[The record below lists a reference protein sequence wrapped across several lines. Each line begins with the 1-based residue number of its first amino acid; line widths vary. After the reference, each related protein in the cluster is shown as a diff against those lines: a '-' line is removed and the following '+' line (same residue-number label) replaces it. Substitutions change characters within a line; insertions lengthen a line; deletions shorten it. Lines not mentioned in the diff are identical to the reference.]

1 MVLFTT
7 DSTNVFGKFVEEAG
21 SYNVVILQDSEYKL
35 TNDGTKEMAVLNY
48 EVVDGKYAG
57 GKVLYHNIVWDNGDV
72 ELSTKR
78 FNTLL
83 AAIGVPDGTPIETLQ
98 HLVQAVKGKK
108 LNIAVEWQ
116 KSDYNGKW
124 NLNVKRQQKT
134 DPEGSK
140 PNGVIRPNEQQMTQQ
155 RQNQIDSAANMVAH
169 NNTFQD
175 TLTGVDPVRDTR
187 SFANG
192 GFGGSSID
200 ISDDDLP
207 F

>member
-7 DSTNVFGKFVEEAG
+7 DSTNVFGRFVEEAG
-21 SYNVVILQDSEYKL
+21 SYNVVILPDSEYKL
-35 TNDGTKEMAVLNY
+35 TNDQKKEMAVLNY
-48 EVVDGKYAG
+48 EVIDGKYAG

-83 AAIGVPDGTPIETLQ
+83 AAIGVPDGTPIENLQ
-98 HLVQAVKGKK
+98 SLVQAVKGRK
-108 LNIAVEWQ
+108 LNITVEW
-116 KSDYNGKW
+116 KENELNRKW
-124 NLNVKRQQKT
+124 NLNVKRQQQI

-140 PNGVIRPNEQQMTQQ
+140 PNGVKRPSEQQITQQ
-155 RQNQIDSAANMVAH
+155 RQNEINSAANMVAH
-169 NNTFQD
+169 NNTFQE
-175 TLTGVDPVRDTR
+175 TLPGVDPVRDNR

-192 GFGGSSID
+192 GLNSID

>member
-7 DSTNVFGKFVEEAG
+7 DSTNMFGKFVEEAG

-98 HLVQAVKGKK
+98 HLVQAVKGRK
-108 LNIAVEWQ
+108 LNITVEWQ

-140 PNGVIRPNEQQMTQQ
+140 PNGVKRPNEQQMTQQ
-155 RQNQIDSAANMVAH
+155 RQNEINSAANMVAQ

-175 TLTGVDPVRDTR
+175 TLHGVDPARDTR

-192 GFGGSSID
+192 GLNGID

>member
-35 TNDGTKEMAVLNY
+35 TNDKTKEMAVLNY
-48 EVVDGKYAG
+48 EVVDGQYAG
-57 GKVLYHNIVWDNGDV
+57 GKILYNNIVWDNGDI
-72 ELSTKR
+72 ELSKKR

-83 AAIGVPDGTPIETLQ
+83 AAIGVPDGTPIESLQ
-98 HLVQAVKGKK
+98 YLVQAVKGKK
-108 LNIAVEWQ
+108 LNVTVEWQ
-116 KSDYNGKW
+116 ENTLNGKW

-134 DPEGSK
+134 DLEGSK
-140 PNGVIRPNEQQMTQQ
+140 PNGIKRPNEQQITQQ
-155 RQNQIDSAANMVAH
+155 RQNEINSAANMVAH
-169 NNTFQD
+169 NNTFQE
-175 TLTGVDPVRDTR
+175 TLPGVDPVRDTR

-192 GFGGSSID
+192 GFNNID

>member
-21 SYNVVILQDSEYKL
+21 NYNVVILPDSEYKL

-116 KSDYNGKW
+116 KNDFNGKW
-124 NLNVKRQQKT
+124 NLIVKRQQKT

-140 PNGVIRPNEQQMTQQ
+140 PNGVKRPNEQQMTQQ
-155 RQNQIDSAANMVAH
+155 RQNEINSAANMVAH
-169 NNTFQD
+169 NNTFQE
-175 TLTGVDPVRDTR
+175 TLPGVDPVRDTR

-192 GFGGSSID
+192 GFNNID

>member
-48 EVVDGKYAG
+48 EVLDGKYAG

-140 PNGVIRPNEQQMTQQ
+140 PNGVIRPNEQQMTQK

-175 TLTGVDPVRDTR
+175 TLSGVDP
-187 SFANG
+187 FADAKSISNG
-192 GFGGSSID
+192 GIN
-200 ISDDDLP
+200 IADDDLP

>member
-21 SYNVVILQDSEYKL
+21 SYNVMILPDSEYKL
-35 TNDGTKEMAVLNY
+35 TNDKTKEMAVLNY

-57 GKVLYHNIVWDNGDV
+57 GKVLYHNIVWDNGDI

-108 LNIAVEWQ
+108 LNITVEWQ

-140 PNGVIRPNEQQMTQQ
+140 PNGVKRPNEQQMTQQ
-155 RQNQIDSAANMVAH
+155 RQNEINSATNMVAQ

-175 TLTGVDPVRDTR
+175 TLPGVDPVRDTR

-192 GFGGSSID
+192 DFGSID

>member
-98 HLVQAVKGKK
+98 HLVQAVKGRK
-108 LNIAVEWQ
+108 LNITVEWQ

-140 PNGVIRPNEQQMTQQ
+140 PNGVKRPNEQQMTQQ
-155 RQNQIDSAANMVAH
+155 RQNEINSAANMVAQ

-175 TLTGVDPVRDTR
+175 TLHGVDPARDTR

-192 GFGGSSID
+192 GLNGID